1 MQQYRMLRNNK
12 ESGPYS
18 WQDLID
24 MPLKAYDLIWVEGKS
39 ASWRYPSEI
48 EELKAH
54 APAVQEDFYAQ
65 FHTPAKVAKTAAAGG
80 NTAAG
85 KTSRKSDEKRFV
97 AVILPPSGKESA
109 AVIGIKAKP
118 ATIKEAAPALEKKPN
133 MPEIVADV
141 VINTPVPLLTAEPVV
156 ETIANPQQLPKKTI
170 KRETIIPTEKILAED
185 SALSLPEP
193 VPYKPN
199 NSRYWIAAAL
209 LALLAGGI
217 YLGTRQTTDKIS
229 GPSATETSNRQ
240 GSKISNAVPASN
252 EVPADAD
259 DDIPRLQPNTK
270 LDFASL
276 KRHIT
281 VSTDHYDAGFF
292 GGISN
297 LQLTITNN
305 SARQLQKLVI
315 AIDYLNSD
323 KSIHHTENIM
333 VEQVAPNG
341 KTTVSVPDSRN
352 GVAFQTRVIGI
363 NGLSNP

>member
-65 FHTPAKVAKTAAAGG
+65 FHTPAKVAGASTP
-80 NTAAG
+80 NTATLTAKSVR
-85 KTSRKSDEKRFV
+85 KTDEKKFV
-97 AVILPPSGKESA
+97 AVILPQTAKEKEQA
-109 AVIGIKAKP
+109 ALAAKKTEPVQVKKELHPEPAIVATVP
-118 ATIKEAAPALEKKPN
+118 ATEAFVQPVQQVKK
-133 MPEIVADV
+133 A
-141 VINTPVPLLTAEPVV
+141 
-156 ETIANPQQLPKKTI
+156 PKK
-170 KRETIIPTEKILAED
+170 ETIIPTEKILAED
-185 SALSLPEP
+185 SSLSLPEP
-193 VPYKPN
+193 VAYQPN
-199 NSRYWIAAAL
+199 NSRYWIATAFLLILAA
-209 LALLAGGI
+209 GI
-217 YLGTRQTTDKIS
+217 YLGTRQPSTTTT
-229 GPSATETSNRQ
+229 GSAGRDATGGQVNLVSNPE
-240 GSKISNAVPASN
+240 PAAN
-252 EVPADAD
+252 ELQAEAD
-259 DDIPRLQPNTK
+259 DDIPRLQPNAK

-276 KRHIT
+276 KRHIS

-297 LQLTITNN
+297 LRLTVKNN
-305 SARQLQKLVI
+305 SSRPVQKLVI

-323 KSIHHTENIM
+323 KSLHHTENI
-333 VEQVAPNG
+333 VINQLAPNG
-341 KTTVSVPDSRN
+341 KTAVDVPDSRN

>member
-65 FHTPAKVAKTAAAGG
+65 FHTPAKVAGSAAPSTATVSAKSIRKT
-80 NTAAG
+80 
-85 KTSRKSDEKRFV
+85 DEKKFV
-97 AVILPPSGKESA
+97 AVILPQTAKEPVALVTRKIEPALAKKEVQPEPA
-109 AVIGIKAKP
+109 AV
-118 ATIKEAAPALEKKPN
+118 PAL
-133 MPEIVADV
+133 
-141 VINTPVPLLTAEPVV
+141 PVV
-156 ETIANPQQLPKKTI
+156 ETTVQPAPQVKKPV
-170 KRETIIPTEKILAED
+170 KKETIIPTEKILAED
-185 SALSLPEP
+185 SSLSLPEP
-193 VPYKPN
+193 VAYQPN
-199 NSRYWIAAAL
+199 KLRYWMAIAFLFILAA
-209 LALLAGGI
+209 GI
-217 YLGTRQTTDKIS
+217 YLGTRQPSNTTAGPAGADPS
-229 GPSATETSNRQ
+229 GNQVNLVSN
-240 GSKISNAVPASN
+240 SESSNN
-252 EVPADAD
+252 EVPAEAE

-276 KRHIT
+276 KRHIS
-281 VSTDHYDAGFF
+281 VSTEHYDAGFF

-297 LQLTITNN
+297 LRLTIKNN
-305 SARQLQKLVI
+305 SSRPIQKLVI

-323 KSIHHTENIM
+323 KSLHHTENISIN
-333 VEQVAPNG
+333 QLPPNG
-341 KTTVSVPDSRN
+341 KTSVEVPDSRN